1 MKKLQRLTGA
11 VVLAGLLGLSAFA
24 GHASAEP
31 CVPSVPGQIETP
43 CIPPPTTSE
52 SVEPETTGSGA
63 PANDGSDLTMSEIA
77 LSLLETALS
86 LF

>member
-11 VVLAGLLGLSAFA
+11 LVLAALLGLSAFA
-24 GHASAEP
+24 GHASAES
-31 CVPSVPGQIETP
+31 CDPSLPGQIETP
-43 CIPPPTTSE
+43 CIPPPTANQSA
-52 SVEPETTGSGA
+52 EPATTGSGA
-63 PANDGSDLTMSEIA
+63 PANDSSDLRISEIA